1 MNPPIQWFGGKANM
15 RKTLLETIN
24 LMPGHR
30 TYVEVLEV
38 PGIYSLRKNRHP
50 WKFTTIL
57 IAAW

>member
-30 TYVEVLEV
+30 TYVEVFGGAGHLLFAKEPSPV
-38 PGIYSLRKNRHP
+38 EIYNDL
-50 WKFTTIL
+50 
-57 IAAW
+57 